1 VVEPIE
7 GKAQFTRCTVERN
20 QTKGF
25 KMTGRAM
32 VLIAGFA
39 LLGAPGAI
47 AQEDSTGESEMRH
60 RAPRA
65 EMRHRAPHPEAMFDR
80 ALGRMMDRQ
89 NELNLSDDQMAALGD
104 LRADARSALAPV
116 REEMKSIHDA
126 VRDGS
131 LSRED
136 AGERMKGIREQTKES
151 MKALHDRLGETLDEE
166 QMHALHRGGQA
177 RHGSRRAAAH
187 RGRPGRHGRS
197 ESHGRPERRGE
208 HPAPVGS

>member
-1 VVEPIE
+1 
-7 GKAQFTRCTVERN
+7 
-20 QTKGF
+20 
-25 KMTGRAM
+25 M

-39 LLGAPGAI
+39 LVGAPQAI

-65 EMRHRAPHPEAMFDR
+65 EMRHRASGPEAMFDS

-104 LRADARSALAPV
+104 LRADARSTLAPA

-151 MKALHDRLGETLDEE
+151 MKALHDRLGDTLDEE
-166 QMHALHRGGQA
+166 QMHALRRGQV

-187 RGRPGRHGRS
+187 RGRSERRSRS
-197 ESHGRPERRGE
+197 ERHSRSERRSE
-208 HPAPVGS
+208 HPEPDGS